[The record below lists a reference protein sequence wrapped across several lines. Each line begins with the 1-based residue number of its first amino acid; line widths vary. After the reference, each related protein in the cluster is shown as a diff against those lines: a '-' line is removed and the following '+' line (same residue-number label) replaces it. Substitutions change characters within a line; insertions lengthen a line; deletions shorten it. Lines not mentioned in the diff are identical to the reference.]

1 MAIAFAVYYLLI
13 FFCWSFVFALLLLWK
28 QYTHYI
34 CIYSYQFYS
43 NAYDSSLISRR
54 WRPSKGSR
62 RTKNQR
68 AKSVTFTVRLRWAFV
83 ESPNGFAY
91 TRAAERTKIAFVPD
105 AVRECCQVSLCK
117 SINQHGLRW
126 HTKPL
131 TNTTTH
137 KPKETGR
144 KRCMSGEQQ
153 QQRRNDGDGDSN
165 GCGSRSVA
173 GSINCRGKSVAAAWK
188 ETQKNALKWVRSR
201 IEQE

>member
-1 MAIAFAVYYLLI
+1 MDHGHCLRCLLFAHFLL
-13 FFCWSFVFALLLLWK
+13 SFVFVLLLLWK

-34 CIYSYQFYS
+34 CIYSYQFHS
-43 NAYDSSLISRR
+43 LPDSYDSSLISRR

-62 RTKNQR
+62 RSKKKQR

-91 TRAAERTKIAFVPD
+91 NTAAERTKIAFVPD

-165 GCGSRSVA
+165 GCESRSVA
-173 GSINCRGKSVAAAWK
+173 AASIVAAKVLQPHEKRHRKKRWN
-188 ETQKNALKWVRSR
+188 E
-201 IEQE
+201 